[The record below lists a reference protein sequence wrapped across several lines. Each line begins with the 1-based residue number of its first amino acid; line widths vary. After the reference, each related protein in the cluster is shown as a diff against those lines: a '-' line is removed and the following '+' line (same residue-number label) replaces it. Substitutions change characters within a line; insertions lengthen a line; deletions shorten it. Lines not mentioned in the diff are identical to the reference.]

1 MTFLSQ
7 STAKIYVTFHTDG
20 LCFWLNCA
28 RSPVLDSLL
37 AASLTFATT
46 SWEVALSCA
55 TTRLVS
61 EKANRTTPRTT
72 RTLLVFMILPFQV
85 SLGSRCYAQLPCS
98 VNADLPWHF
107 LGSGGSPASQGR
119 LQRHDL
125 RRTQTAS
132 RAQGQFH
139 RVLIIIPTASWPRE
153 SRFCLLPA
161 FSSAGTNS

>member
-7 STAKIYVTFHTDG
+7 STAKIYVSFHTHG

-107 LGSGGSPASQGR
+107 LGGGTALLIKSLGKIKISRCQAAASVSEGNTVSTGHQA
-119 LQRHDL
+119 RHDP
-125 RRTQTAS
+125 RKGAEPAATAGLV
-132 RAQGQFH
+132 RG
-139 RVLIIIPTASWPRE
+139 
-153 SRFCLLPA
+153 
-161 FSSAGTNS
+161 N

>member
-7 STAKIYVTFHTDG
+7 STAKIYVSFHTQG

-61 EKANRTTPRTT
+61 EKANRATPRTT
-72 RTLLVFMILPFQV
+72 RTLLVFMILPFQRHGV
-85 SLGSRCYAQLPCS
+85 FPISSFA
-98 VNADLPWHF
+98 
-107 LGSGGSPASQGR
+107 R
-119 LQRHDL
+119 LQIL
-125 RRTQTAS
+125 C
-132 RAQGQFH
+132 
-139 RVLIIIPTASWPRE
+139 P
-153 SRFCLLPA
+153 
-161 FSSAGTNS
+161 

>member
-7 STAKIYVTFHTDG
+7 STAKIYVSFHTQG

-72 RTLLVFMILPFQV
+72 RTLLVFMILPFLRHRF
-85 SLGSRCYAQLPCS
+85 SSFA
-98 VNADLPWHF
+98 
-107 LGSGGSPASQGR
+107 R
-119 LQRHDL
+119 LQILCPTTVQRQRRFALAPLGRRPLHFARHL
-125 RRTQTAS
+125 CGCS
-132 RAQGQFH
+132 G
-139 RVLIIIPTASWPRE
+139 
-153 SRFCLLPA
+153 
-161 FSSAGTNS
+161 